1 MWSQFMFSV
10 GGDTMMIA
18 PWMVLLLVITLHLQ
32 FHHTKY
38 LLVNVD
44 SGNKPV
50 SRNSKKPIS
59 RISNTP
65 VSRNSNKPI
74 SRNSNK
80 PISRKRNKPISKKS
94 NKPISK
100 NSNKPVSRN
109 SNKAM
114 DWDYLTEDNRMSM
127 LRAYA
132 AIIF

>member
-1 MWSQFMFSV
+1 MYFECFCSIIHWIIYCLLRKEWSKFMFSV
-10 GGDTMMIA
+10 GGGTMMIA
-18 PWMVLLLVITLHLQ
+18 PWMVLLLVLTLHLQ
-32 FHHTKY
+32 SHHTKY
-38 LLVNVD
+38 LLVKVD
-44 SGNKPV
+44 SGNK
-50 SRNSKKPIS
+50 
-59 RISNTP
+59 P

-80 PISRKRNKPISKKS
+80 PISRKRNKPV
-94 NKPISK
+94 SK

>member
-1 MWSQFMFSV
+1 MWSQFMFSVGV

-32 FHHTKY
+32 SHHTKY

-80 PISRKRNKPISKKS
+80 PISRKRNKPV
-94 NKPISK
+94 SK

-114 DWDYLTEDNRMSM
+114 DWAYLTEDNRMSM

>member
-1 MWSQFMFSV
+1 MFSV
-10 GGDTMMIA
+10 GGDTMMAA
-18 PWMVLLLVITLHLQ
+18 PWMVVLFILTLHLQ

-38 LLVNVD
+38 LLVKVD

-50 SRNSKKPIS
+50 SRNSNKPVS
-59 RISNTP
+59 RNSNTP

-80 PISRKRNKPISKKS
+80 PISRKRNKPISK
-94 NKPISK
+94 

-114 DWDYLTEDNRMSM
+114 DWAYLTEDDRMSM